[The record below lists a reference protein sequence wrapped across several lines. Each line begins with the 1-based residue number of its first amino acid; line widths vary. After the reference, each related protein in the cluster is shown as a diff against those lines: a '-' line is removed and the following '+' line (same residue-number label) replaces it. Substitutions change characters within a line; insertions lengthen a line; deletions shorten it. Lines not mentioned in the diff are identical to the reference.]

1 MVVLSSFFIDE
12 LLDLFVKNT
21 QAMSSLSKLNLG
33 QSLSL
38 KTLQNVASEN
48 KNQIVANEKKN
59 LLDLK
64 LWQIGLLFGV
74 PAALVAFYLLNKR
87 KQTNLKKKQ
96 QEEADTKGDKK
107 AKLTSEQKSVK
118 KDKILVINFQLTRKN

>member
-1 MVVLSSFFIDE
+1 
-12 LLDLFVKNT
+12 
-21 QAMSSLSKLNLG
+21 MSSLSKLNLG
-33 QSLSL
+33 QGLTF

-48 KNQIVANEKKN
+48 KNQVVVANEKKN
-59 LLDLK
+59 ILDLK

-96 QEEADTKGDKK
+96 QEDTKGDTVKSN
-107 AKLTSEQKSVK
+107 TEQKSIK
-118 KDKILVINFQLTRKN
+118 KDKIMVKNFQNFLDKKLKYKCLGKLDTIGKSS